1 MRPLFFVRFPAL
13 LIAFFF
19 SFFSF
24 VIMSHFSST
33 FAHFVSSAS
42 IVGFSGHR
50 SSCPP
55 FAVQQLVFGAVP
67 ASVSVA
73 VGCARGL
80 DSLVRSAFPSAS
92 VFRAASFGSGSS
104 AFARRSVALV
114 SSLSSARFSVF
125 VSFPAVACP
134 AGLFPSSSSR
144 ACFCGLGSGSWAS
157 LAFAVGSG
165 VPSFLWLPS
174 GVLPPVGWGFVA
186 LGGGWFF
193 ALSGKFLDF
202 STNEVI

>member
-1 MRPLFFVRFPAL
+1 LLSFFFF
-13 LIAFFF
+13 FFF
-19 SFFSF
+19 SF
-24 VIMSHFSST
+24 MSRFSST

-42 IVGFSGHR
+42 VVGFSGHR
-50 SSCPP
+50 SCCPP
-55 FAVQQLVFGAVP
+55 FAVQQLVFSSVP
-67 ASVSVA
+67 ASASVA

-80 DSLVRSAFPSAS
+80 DSLVRSAFPSAV
-92 VFRAASFGSGSS
+92 VFRASSFGSGAS
-104 AFARRSVALV
+104 AFARRSSALV

-157 LAFAVGSG
+157 LALAVGSG

-174 GVLPPVGWGFVA
+174 GVFPPVGWGFVS

-193 ALSGKFLDF
+193 ALTEQFLDF
-202 STNEVI
+202 STKEDK